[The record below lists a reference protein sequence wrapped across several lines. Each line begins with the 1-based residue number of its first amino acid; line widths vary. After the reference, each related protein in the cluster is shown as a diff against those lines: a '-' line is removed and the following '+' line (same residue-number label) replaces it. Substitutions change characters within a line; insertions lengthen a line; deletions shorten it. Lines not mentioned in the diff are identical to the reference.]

1 MGVAFPE
8 DGRDEESAK
17 VVSDPS
23 DSVEE
28 GVVGFDFV
36 NSTSDSESE
45 SEVLRKLFTYSLG
58 WLWVLFRQIDSWLL
72 SLSLAG
78 EGIHIYFI
86 LKSCTLSVYPATG
99 SLHGR
104 ATLILSTHSFNKN
117 ITTNNYYLGP
127 GRIHILFL

>member
-8 DGRDEESAK
+8 DEESAK

-45 SEVLRKLFTYSLG
+45 SESSGNFSLIVLG
-58 WLWVLFRQIDSWLL
+58 
-72 SLSLAG
+72 G
-78 EGIHIYFI
+78 CGICSAR
-86 LKSCTLSVYPATG
+86 LTVGCS
-99 SLHGR
+99 
-104 ATLILSTHSFNKN
+104 
-117 ITTNNYYLGP
+117 
-127 GRIHILFL
+127 LFL